1 MLTEFMARPGSSAR
15 ARPATRPVH
24 ALALMTAIGL
34 TCIATVLMAYV
45 LWPRWPAMTLA
56 GDAPMLPITVAGVAF
71 NVPPGAMRVPV
82 QRRAGAH
89 ERVDLAF
96 LWPSLE
102 PPHVAGSSSSQA
114 PAAAS
119 SAAQDFDRIFVTI
132 SVAADKLAPT
142 LRVKTIYPRYATI
155 DPEFL
160 PSGMAV
166 LAFRTGT
173 PYQGEDLVYDAT
185 TPDNFLARCTRT
197 GAGSTPGTCLYE
209 RRIEGA
215 DLVVRFNREWLEDWQ
230 LVASSIDRLI
240 TVLHQQP
247 KQSTG

>member
-1 MLTEFMARPGSSAR
+1 
-15 ARPATRPVH
+15 
-24 ALALMTAIGL
+24 
-34 TCIATVLMAYV
+34 
-45 LWPRWPAMTLA
+45 
-56 GDAPMLPITVAGVAF
+56 
-71 NVPPGAMRVPV
+71 
-82 QRRAGAH
+82 
-89 ERVDLAF
+89 
-96 LWPSLE
+96 
-102 PPHVAGSSSSQA
+102 
-114 PAAAS
+114 
-119 SAAQDFDRIFVTI
+119 
-132 SVAADKLAPT
+132 
-142 LRVKTIYPRYATI
+142 
-155 DPEFL
+155 
-160 PSGMAV
+160 V

>member
-1 MLTEFMARPGSSAR
+1 
-15 ARPATRPVH
+15 
-24 ALALMTAIGL
+24 MTALGL

-96 LWPSLE
+96 VWPSLE
-102 PPHVAGSSSSQA
+102 PPHLAGSSSSQT

-119 SAAQDFDRIFVTI
+119 TAAQDFDRIFVTI

-142 LRVKTIYPRYATI
+142 LRVKTIYPRYATT

-160 PSGMAV
+160 PTGMAV

-230 LVASSIDRLI
+230 SVASSIDRLI
-240 TVLHQQP
+240 TALHQQP